1 MLRHSPARWLARGP
15 LAVIYLLAGVA
26 HLATPGGFLAI
37 VPSWVPQPQAVVAA
51 TGVCEIAGAIGL
63 VTVRFRWWAG
73 VMLALYALCVFP
85 ANVHHALAD
94 VAIGGV
100 RLSWAYHAPRLL
112 LQPVIIWWAL
122 YAGGVTGWPF
132 DKKGRP
138 AAAGRPTLPARNE
151 IMPRSRQ

>member
-1 MLRHSPARWLARGP
+1 MQRPAPARWIARGS
-15 LAVIYLLAGVA
+15 LAAIYLFAGIA
-26 HLATPGGFLAI
+26 HLATPAGFDAI
-37 VPSWVPQPQAVVAA
+37 VPPWVPQPHIVVAV

-85 ANVHHALAD
+85 ANVHHALAN

-100 RLSWAYHAPRLL
+100 RLGWAYHAPRLL

-122 YAGGVTGWPF
+122 YAGAVTSWPF
-132 DKKGRP
+132 NAKGRP
-138 AAAGRPTLPARNE
+138 ADTGRPTLPAQDK
-151 IMPRSRQ
+151 IKRSPE